1 MRCLNHSPASGRA
14 RRLLALAWLQVL
26 VLPGVLAAAP
36 GVTESR
42 VVFGQTACFSG
53 PNRHLGIRI
62 NAGIQAAFSAR
73 NRQGGVDGRQLE
85 LTAKDDGYEPN
96 AAAAN
101 AAEFVAMDNVFAVV
115 GGVGTPTTRRS
126 APILRE
132 AKIPLVGMFTGAD
145 FLRNPQA
152 FPNVVNLRTGYFE
165 EVEALVDHMINDLG
179 KKRFGV
185 IYQDDAFGRS
195 VLANYVTVLNRHDL
209 PVLAKDAYTRNTHAV
224 HASLFTLDKADLD
237 ALLLVGSYTANADVI
252 NLAFLLGRNYVMAN
266 LSFVAP
272 HDLLALL
279 SDTSPAALE
288 KIMIS
293 QVVPAVTDTS
303 LAVVRN
309 FRRDMANSDATA
321 SMPTGAWDPSGL
333 NLLDTVSLEGYI
345 IGRFVIDVVDRLDGD
360 LERDRFLAAAL
371 ASEPV
376 QIDDWT
382 IQIPPGTNAGS
393 SYVRII
399 DWTQE
404 GGHDH

>member
-1 MRCLNHSPASGRA
+1 M
-14 RRLLALAWLQVL
+14 LALAWLQAL
-26 VLPGVLAAAP
+26 ALPGVLAAAP
-36 GVTESR
+36 GVTEDKL
-42 VVFGQTACFSG
+42 VFGQTACFSG

-73 NRQGGVDGRQLE
+73 NRQGGIDGRQLE
-85 LTAKDDGYEPN
+85 LVAKDDGYEPN

-101 AAEFVAMDNVFAVV
+101 AAEFVETDNVFAVV
-115 GGVGTPTTRRS
+115 GGVGTPTARRS

-145 FLRNPQA
+145 FLRNPRT

-165 EVEALVDHMINDLG
+165 EVEALVAHMIKDLG

-195 VLANYVTVLNRHDL
+195 VLANYVTVLNQHDL
-209 PVLAKDAYTRNTHAV
+209 PVLAKAAYTRNTHAV

-252 NLAFLLGRNYVMAN
+252 NLAFLLGREYVMAN

-279 SDTSPAALE
+279 SDTGPAALE
-288 KIMIS
+288 KILIS
-293 QVVPAVTDTS
+293 QVVPDVTDTS

-309 FRRDMANSDATA
+309 FRRDMANSDAIA
-321 SMPTGAWDPSGL
+321 SMPTGTWDPSGL
-333 NLLDTVSLEGYI
+333 NLIDAVSLEGYI
-345 IGRFVIDVVDRLDGD
+345 IGRFVADVVDRLDGD
-360 LERDRFLAAAL
+360 LERDKFLATAL

-376 QIDDWT
+376 QVDDWT

-393 SYVRII
+393 SYVRLI

>member
-26 VLPGVLAAAP
+26 ALPGVLAAAP
-36 GVTESR
+36 GVTEDKL
-42 VVFGQTACFSG
+42 VFGQTACFSG

-62 NAGIQAAFSAR
+62 NAGIQAAFAAR
-73 NRQGGVDGRQLE
+73 NRQGGIDGRQLE
-85 LTAKDDGYEPN
+85 LVAKDDGYEPN

-101 AAEFVAMDNVFAVV
+101 AAEFVETDNVFAIV
-115 GGVGTPTTRRS
+115 GGVGTPTARRS

-145 FLRNPQA
+145 FLRNPRT

-165 EVEALVDHMINDLG
+165 EVEALVAHMIDDLG

-195 VLANYVTVLNRHDL
+195 VLANYVTVLNQHDL
-209 PVLAKDAYTRNTHAV
+209 PVLAKAAYTRNTHAV

-252 NLAFLLGRNYVMAN
+252 NLAFLLGRDYVMAN

-279 SDTSPAALE
+279 SDTGPAALE
-288 KIMIS
+288 KILIS
-293 QVVPAVTDTS
+293 QVVPDVTDTS
-303 LAVVRN
+303 LAVVQN
-309 FRRDMANSDATA
+309 FRRDMANSDAIA
-321 SMPTGAWDPSGL
+321 SMPTGAWDPRGL
-333 NLLDTVSLEGYI
+333 HLIDAVSLEGYI
-345 IGRFVIDVVDRLDGD
+345 IGRFVADVVDRLDGD
-360 LERDRFLAAAL
+360 LERDTFLAAAL

-376 QIDDWT
+376 RIDDWT

-393 SYVRII
+393 SYVRLI

>member
-26 VLPGVLAAAP
+26 ALPAVLAAAP
-36 GVTESR
+36 GVTEDKL
-42 VVFGQTACFSG
+42 VFGQTACFSG

-62 NAGIQAAFSAR
+62 NAGIQAAFAAR
-73 NRQGGVDGRQLE
+73 NRQGGIDGRQLE
-85 LTAKDDGYEPN
+85 LVAKDDGYEPN

-101 AAEFVAMDNVFAVV
+101 AAEFVETDNVFAIV
-115 GGVGTPTTRRS
+115 GGVGTPTARRS

-145 FLRNPQA
+145 FLRNPRT

-165 EVEALVDHMINDLG
+165 EVEALVAHMINDLG

-195 VLANYVTVLNRHDL
+195 VLANYVTVLNQHDL
-209 PVLAKDAYTRNTHAV
+209 PVLAKAAYTRNTHAV

-252 NLAFLLGRNYVMAN
+252 NLAFLLGRDYVMAN

-279 SDTSPAALE
+279 SDTGPAALE
-288 KIMIS
+288 QILIS
-293 QVVPAVTDTS
+293 QVVPDVTDTS
-303 LAVVRN
+303 LAAVRN
-309 FRRDMANSDATA
+309 FRRDMANSDAVA
-321 SMPTGAWDPSGL
+321 SIPTGAWDPRGL
-333 NLLDTVSLEGYI
+333 NLIDAVSLEGYI
-345 IGRFVIDVVDRLDGD
+345 IVRFVADVVDRLDGD
-360 LERDRFLAAAL
+360 LERDTFLAAAL

-382 IQIPPGTNAGS
+382 IQIRPGTNAGS
-393 SYVRII
+393 SYVRLI

>member
-26 VLPGVLAAAP
+26 ALPAVLAAAP
-36 GVTESR
+36 GVTEDKL
-42 VVFGQTACFSG
+42 VFGQTACFSG

-62 NAGIQAAFSAR
+62 NAGIQAAFAAR
-73 NRQGGVDGRQLE
+73 NRQGGIDGRQLE
-85 LTAKDDGYEPN
+85 LVAKDDGYEPN

-101 AAEFVAMDNVFAVV
+101 AAEFVETDNVFAIV
-115 GGVGTPTTRRS
+115 GGVGTPTARRS

-145 FLRNPQA
+145 FLRNPRT

-165 EVEALVDHMINDLG
+165 EVEALVAHMINDLG

-195 VLANYVTVLNRHDL
+195 VLANYVTVLNQHDL
-209 PVLAKDAYTRNTHAV
+209 PVLAKAAYTRNTHAV

-252 NLAFLLGRNYVMAN
+252 NLAFLLGRDYVMAN

-279 SDTSPAALE
+279 SDTGPAALE
-288 KIMIS
+288 QILIS
-293 QVVPAVTDTS
+293 QVVPDVTDTS

-309 FRRDMANSDATA
+309 FRRDMANSDAIA
-321 SMPTGAWDPSGL
+321 SMPTGAWDPRGL
-333 NLLDTVSLEGYI
+333 NLIDAVSLEGYI
-345 IGRFVIDVVDRLDGD
+345 IGRFVADVVDRLDGD
-360 LERDRFLAAAL
+360 LERDTFLAAAL

-382 IQIPPGTNAGS
+382 IQIRPGTNAGS
-393 SYVRII
+393 SYVRLI

>member
-1 MRCLNHSPASGRA
+1 MRRLNHSPASGRTL
-14 RRLLALAWLQVL
+14 RLLALAWLQVL
-26 VLPGVLAAAP
+26 ALPGALIAAP
-36 GVTESR
+36 GVTEDKL
-42 VVFGQTACFSG
+42 VFGQTASFSG
-53 PNRHLGIRI
+53 PNRHLGIHV

-73 NRQGGVDGRQLE
+73 NRQGGIDGRQLE

-101 AAEFVAMDNVFAVV
+101 AAEFVEMDNVFAVV
-115 GGVGTPTTRRS
+115 GGVGTPTARRS

-145 FLRNPQA
+145 FLRNPQR

-195 VLANYVTVLNRHDL
+195 VLANYVTVLNQHDL
-209 PVLAKDAYTRNTHAV
+209 PVLAKAAYTRNTHAV

-237 ALLLVGSYTANADVI
+237 AVLLVGSYTANADVI
-252 NLAFLLGRNYVMAN
+252 NLAFLLGRDYVMAN

-272 HDLLALL
+272 RDLLALL

-288 KIMIS
+288 KVVIS
-293 QVVPAVTDTS
+293 QVVPDVADTS
-303 LAVVRN
+303 LALVRN

-321 SMPTGAWDPSGL
+321 EPATGAADALGPHL
-333 NLLDTVSLEGYI
+333 IDAVSLEGYI

-360 LERDRFLAAAL
+360 LERDSFLAAAL

-393 SYVRII
+393 NYVRLI
-399 DWTQE
+399 DWVQE
-404 GGHDH
+404 GGHEH